1 MSTKLP
7 YGQSRRADGDVP
19 APDVPVMSLDWE
31 HEGPLTVVSVH
42 GEVDMSN
49 AHLLVDL
56 VAELARRPAP
66 RVVLDLSGVGF
77 VDLHAVRA
85 LVEADRLLR
94 EAAGGL
100 ALRRPPRCVSRLLHL
115 TATAHLFGVD
125 EGPVPGDAPWAR
137 PAATGDRVPPRRAT
151 GVLSTPHSRMDAG
164 RPPLPSGREVSA

>member
-1 MSTKLP
+1 MSTELP
-7 YGQSRRADGDVP
+7 YDRSRGADGDVP
-19 APDVPVMSLDWE
+19 APGAPVMSLGWE
-31 HEGPLTVVSVH
+31 HEGPLTMVSVH

-49 AHLLVDL
+49 AHLLVGL

-66 RVVLDLSGVGF
+66 RVVLDLAGVRF

-85 LVEADRLLR
+85 LTEADRLLR

-115 TATAHLFGVD
+115 TATAHLFAVD
-125 EGPVPGDAPWAR
+125 EGPVPVDAPWAG
-137 PAATGDRVPPRRAT
+137 PAATGERVPPRRAI
-151 GVLSTPHSRMDAG
+151 GALSAPYSRMDAG

>member
-1 MSTKLP
+1 MSTRLP
-7 YGQSRRADGDVP
+7 YSQSRRADGDVP

-31 HEGPLTVVSVH
+31 HEGPLTVVSVR

-56 VAELARRPAP
+56 VAELVRRPAP

-100 ALRRPPRCVSRLLHL
+100 ALRRPPRCVSRLLQL

-125 EGPVPGDAPWAR
+125 EGPVPGDPPWTR
-137 PAATGDRVPPRRAT
+137 PAATGERVPPRRAT
-151 GVLSTPHSRMDAG
+151 GALSTPHSRMDAG

>member
-1 MSTKLP
+1 MSMKLP
-7 YGQSRRADGDVP
+7 HGPRRRADGDVP
-19 APDVPVMSLDWE
+19 APDAPVMSLDWE

-56 VAELARRPAP
+56 VAQLARRPTP
-66 RVVLDLSGVGF
+66 RVVLDLSGVRF

-115 TATAHLFGVD
+115 TATVHLFAVD

-137 PAATGDRVPPRRAT
+137 PVATGERVPPRRAT
-151 GVLSTPHSRMDAG
+151 SALSAPYSRMDAG

>member
-1 MSTKLP
+1 MSTELP
-7 YGQSRRADGDVP
+7 YDRSRGADGDVP
-19 APDVPVMSLDWE
+19 PGPPVMSLHCE

-56 VAELARRPAP
+56 VAGLARHPAP
-66 RVVLDLSGVGF
+66 RVVLDLSGVRF

-85 LVEADRLLR
+85 LIEADRLLR

-125 EGPVPGDAPWAR
+125 EGPVPGDAPWAG
-137 PAATGDRVPPRRAT
+137 PAATGDRVPPRPAT
-151 GVLSTPHSRMDAG
+151 GALSPNSRMDAR
-164 RPPLPSGREVSA
+164 RPPLPSVREVPA